1 MAQRLRALAAL
12 SESSVLSV
20 CVRWLTTIC
29 HSSSGEL
36 DTLFWVSHLF
46 ALYRNTYMYIIKNPY
61 FKNRSA
67 IFQLVCGN

>member
-12 SESSVLSV
+12 SENLSSVLSI
-20 CVRWLTTIC
+20 CVRWLMTIC
-29 HSSSGEL
+29 HSNSREL

-46 ALYRNTYMYIIKNPY
+46 ALYRNTYMYIIKNTY

-67 IFQLVCGN
+67 IFQLV